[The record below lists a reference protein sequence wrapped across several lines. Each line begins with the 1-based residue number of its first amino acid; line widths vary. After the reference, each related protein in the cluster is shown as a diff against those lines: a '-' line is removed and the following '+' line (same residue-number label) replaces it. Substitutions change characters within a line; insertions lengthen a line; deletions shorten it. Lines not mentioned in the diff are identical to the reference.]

1 MASSCTGDGPQR
13 TGESGYGRKGSSIH
27 RTRFTSAGR
36 TGRARR
42 YVLGSAWQV
51 SALFGSQ
58 RENSRAKQSTIR
70 EVVHMSENPYQSP
83 STEEGQ
89 RQSEP
94 IAGRKVVLVV
104 FFSLILLSFFMNL
117 TVGLRLWFR

>member
-1 MASSCTGDGPQR
+1 
-13 TGESGYGRKGSSIH
+13 
-27 RTRFTSAGR
+27 
-36 TGRARR
+36 
-42 YVLGSAWQV
+42 
-51 SALFGSQ
+51 
-58 RENSRAKQSTIR
+58 
-70 EVVHMSENPYQSP
+70 MSENPYQSP

-104 FFSLILLSFFMNL
+104 FFSLNLLSFFMNL